1 MKKKIL
7 ALLMVMVLAMT
18 ALVGCGD
25 KKDDKSSSTG
35 TKATEEK
42 SSFFKE
48 FKELSDLKTG
58 TEKVQLKYVIKND
71 EMKNSEEAKDFLD
84 ADGNLTVDLTFDV
97 ITESQTKVATDVSAK
112 IGSKIDGKM
121 MTVVVDGDE
130 VYLEY
135 AGLLDALKGLNNE
148 QINSGLAQIESNF
161 GKAIKVNVKT
171 VSEAIKPILEQ
182 ALASQENSQAS
193 PALKAIVAVFKD
205 IKNNP
210 EGLNEV
216 IKTASDAAEKH
227 FENLTGVDGD
237 MYTLTINKDN
247 AKDMLDDTEAFIKE
261 DGQKIAEAFVEYV
274 CKVAGDDAFGK
285 PQAEI
290 KEKIPGGVEKLV
302 AEMDKNKDK
311 TLEELQKSNLDAVMK
326 INVNEGKDAKFSI
339 AMKMDSEGTTID
351 YTGDVEF
358 KAGSASIADK
368 IPQDANDITTMINM
382 LINQYGSML
391 TQGAAASD
399 DSTTDI
405 Y

>member
-1 MKKKIL
+1 
-7 ALLMVMVLAMT
+7 
-18 ALVGCGD
+18 
-25 KKDDKSSSTG
+25 
-35 TKATEEK
+35 
-42 SSFFKE
+42 
-48 FKELSDLKTG
+48 
-58 TEKVQLKYVIKND
+58 
-71 EMKNSEEAKDFLD
+71 
-84 ADGNLTVDLTFDV
+84 
-97 ITESQTKVATDVSAK
+97 
-112 IGSKIDGKM
+112 
-121 MTVVVDGDE
+121 
-130 VYLEY
+130 
-135 AGLLDALKGLNNE
+135 
-148 QINSGLAQIESNF
+148 
-161 GKAIKVNVKT
+161 
-171 VSEAIKPILEQ
+171 
-182 ALASQENSQAS
+182 
-193 PALKAIVAVFKD
+193 
-205 IKNNP
+205 
-210 EGLNEV
+210 
-216 IKTASDAAEKH
+216 
-227 FENLTGVDGD
+227 

-302 AEMDKNKDK
+302 SEMDKNKDK
-311 TLEELQKSNLDAVMK
+311 TLEELQKSNLDGVMK

-358 KAGSASIADK
+358 KAGTASIADK

-382 LINQYGSML
+382 LINQYGSYL